1 MDQANTGTIE
11 TPQPVRISFRNLSG
25 ALLLFLCS
33 SLASA
38 GILGGWPQ
46 STVAAT
52 LVLGVFVVLEIYR
65 VPRQQL
71 VTGLCLV
78 LIGSLA
84 AYPEGGIFD
93 SVVKASKGTLIFVA
107 LFVAVAFLQYPALN
121 SPSMFAVREVIV
133 SQPAGRRYAT
143 LSLSAHFFG
152 ALTNFA
158 ALSLLSTFLFG
169 NLDSNARERMACA
182 MIRGFALAASWS
194 PFFVSVAV
202 ILYIMPELTWLRIA
216 MPGVPLAF
224 ILLVYGWTFDRIA
237 HRKPPLEEIQA
248 SQVTVPAK
256 LKSETIYKISV
267 LGLVLVGSILFVSET
282 LVVTMPI
289 AIFLVTP
296 LISVIWQALLSRQGG
311 QGSLGGMAT
320 SVIEN
325 ISKLRAEI
333 VVFLSANF
341 LGYSAAMIIDP
352 ATVSST
358 LIDAGIYG
366 WSAIFVLLCFMLLST
381 MLMLHPLVLIVLLG
395 QVFPGE
401 ALGVQTVSLALC
413 MSAIWGVGTP
423 SSPGSGLTLFMTR
436 ILQRSPWY
444 VSWRLNA
451 VYSLGG
457 ITVAGGYIA
466 LVNRWFLM

>member
-1 MDQANTGTIE
+1 MQSTRLQIG
-11 TPQPVRISFRNLSG
+11 NLSG
-25 ALLLFLCS
+25 AMLLFLCS

-46 STVAAT
+46 STTAAT
-52 LVLGVFVVLEIYR
+52 VVLAIFVALQIYK

-71 VTGLCLV
+71 FTGLFLV

-84 AYPEGGIFD
+84 AFPEGGIID
-93 SVVKASKGTLIFVA
+93 SAIKASKGTLIFVA

-143 LSLSAHFFG
+143 LTLSAHFFG

-169 NLDSNARERMACA
+169 NLDTNARERMACA

-202 ILYIMPELTWLRIA
+202 ILYIMPDLSWFRIA
-216 MPGVPLAF
+216 LPGVPLAF
-224 ILLVYGWTFDRIA
+224 LLLVYGWGFDRMA
-237 HRKPPLEEIQA
+237 HRKPPPPGSKPIQA
-248 SQVTVPAK
+248 PAPVK
-256 LKSETIYKISV
+256 LEAETIYKIGV

-282 LVVTMPI
+282 LAVSMPI

-296 LISVIWQALLSRQGG
+296 LISVIWQALLSRRDGH
-311 QGSLGGMAT
+311 GSLGEMAK

-341 LGYSAAMIIDP
+341 LGYSAALIIDP
-352 ATVSST
+352 ATISST
-358 LIDAGIYG
+358 LINAGIYG
-366 WSAIFVLLCFMLLST
+366 WSAIFVLLGFMLMCT
-381 MLMLHPLVLIVLLG
+381 MLMVHPLVLIVLLG
-395 QVFPGE
+395 QIFPGE
-401 ALGVQTVSLALC
+401 ALGVQSVSLALC

-436 ILQRSPWY
+436 ILERSPWY

-451 VYSLGG
+451 AYSVGG
-457 ITVAGGYIA
+457 IVVAGVYIA
-466 LVNRWFLM
+466 IVNRWFLL